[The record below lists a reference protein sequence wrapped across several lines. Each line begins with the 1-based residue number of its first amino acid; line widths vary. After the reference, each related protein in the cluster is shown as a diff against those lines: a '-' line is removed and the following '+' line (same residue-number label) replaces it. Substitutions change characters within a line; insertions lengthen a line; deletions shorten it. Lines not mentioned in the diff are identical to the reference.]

1 VTGVLI
7 SIGATLYPA
16 LLAARVRPA
25 AGMRH

>member
-1 VTGVLI
+1 VI

-16 LLAARVRPA
+16 VVAARVRPA